1 MVTLSFTVQFGYAV
15 AACNLVEH
23 NEDATLTA
31 TSDSVDLNVVFLI
44 ITVV

>member
-1 MVTLSFTVQFGYAV
+1 MVPLSFAVKFGYAV
-15 AACNLVEH
+15 AACHLVE
-23 NEDATLTA
+23 NDEDATLTA